1 MPDTPEEKA
10 RKTID
15 ELLTKAGWT
24 IQDREEVNVSAARGV
39 AIREFPLK
47 SGYGFADYLLYV
59 DGAPAGVV
67 EAKKEGETLTGYE
80 IQTEKYSVGL
90 PDVLKPYR
98 KPLPF
103 CYQSTGIE
111 TRFTNLMEPDARS
124 RPVFAFHR
132 PETFADWLMDESKKP
147 GSTLRARLKH
157 MPPLGG
163 DTATPGCAPVDTG
176 RSGCAPVDT
185 GRSACVT
192 VGGLWPAQI
201 KAIRNLEDSLA
212 HGRPR
217 ALIQMASGGG
227 KTFTACNFCY
237 RLIKHAGAQRILFLV
252 DRNNLGRQAKG
263 EFEQFTTP
271 EEHRKFTELYNVQR
285 LQSNKLDP
293 VAKVCITTIQRLY
306 AMMRGE
312 DDLDPEIE
320 EKPLGSLESLIKK
333 PVPVSYNP
341 AIPMEFFDFI
351 VVDECHRSIYNLWR
365 QVLEYFDSFLVGLTA
380 TPSQQTLGF
389 FNQNLVSEYT
399 REQAVADGVNVGFDV
414 YRIRTVVSEYGST
427 VIAGLWVDKRDRQSR
442 KVRWE
447 QLDQDFSYA
456 SRQLDQDVVAPDQI
470 RTIIRTFKERLFTE
484 IFPGRTEVPKTLIFA
499 KDDSHAEDIVNIVR
513 EEFGKGNDFC
523 QKITYRTG
531 TVRVPVKKKL
541 PDGTEVEEFVY
552 KNMGA
557 VTAEELLTSFRNSY
571 YPRIAVSVDMI
582 ATGTDVRPLECVMFL
597 REVKSRNLFEQ
608 MTGRGTRVVT
618 ATELKAVTPD
628 ADAKTHF
635 IIVDAVGACETDL
648 VDTHPLEKKP
658 SVSFEKLLDAVAF
671 GNREKDVLSSLASR
685 LARLD
690 RQLNKEDQKVIANL
704 SGGVS
709 LAAITRGLVDA
720 LDPDAGDTATPAG
733 AAGDTATPGCA
744 PEDTA
749 RSGCVTLL
757 AEAAKPLATNP
768 ALRNK
773 LIELKKSY
781 EQTIDTVTKDEV
793 LEAGFSAA
801 AKERAQSVVASF
813 EKFIQEHK
821 DEITALQILYSQPY
835 SQRLTLKGIKDLAS
849 TIEKPPRGWTPQV
862 LWRAYETLEKSKVRG
877 AGGKVLADIVS
888 LVRFALHQENELRPF
903 HDQVNERFAHWLTQ
917 QEKNGRKF
925 SDEQRQWLEAIRD
938 HIATSLAIQVDDFDY
953 VPFAQRGGLGKA
965 NQVFGKDLGCLL
977 NEMNEVLAA

>member
-1 MPDTPEEKA
+1 MSDTPEDKA

-15 ELLTKAGWT
+15 DLLSKADWT
-24 IQDREEVNVSAARGV
+24 IQDRDMANLSAARGV

-132 PETFADWLMDESKKP
+132 PETLADWLMDESKKP

-157 MPPLGG
+157 MPPLIEEK
-163 DTATPGCAPVDTG
+163 
-176 RSGCAPVDT
+176 
-185 GRSACVT
+185 
-192 VGGLWPAQI
+192 LWPAQI
-201 KAIRNLEDSLA
+201 KAIRGLEDSLA

-293 VAKVCITTIQRLY
+293 VGKVCITTIQRLY
-306 AMMRGE
+306 AMMRGDE
-312 DDLDPEIE
+312 ELDPEIE

-341 AIPMEFFDFI
+341 AIPIEFFDFI

-447 QLDQDFSYA
+447 QLDQDFTYA
-456 SRQLDQDVVAPDQI
+456 SRQLDQDVVTPDQI

-541 PDGTEVEEFVY
+541 PDGTEVDEFVY
-552 KNMGA
+552 KNIGA
-557 VTAEELLTSFRNSY
+557 VTAEELLTSFRNRY
-571 YPRIAVSVDMI
+571 FPRIAVSVDMI

-597 REVKSRNLFEQ
+597 REVRSRSLFEQ

-628 ADAKTHF
+628 AEAKTHF
-635 IIVDAVGACETDL
+635 IIVDAVGVCETEL
-648 VDTHPLEKKP
+648 VDSHPLEKKP

-690 RQLNKEDQKVIANL
+690 RQLNKEDQKTIAALAGGQSL
-704 SGGVS
+704 S
-709 LAAITRGLVDA
+709 AITRGLVDA
-720 LDPDAGDTATPAG
+720 LDPDCGGTATPG
-733 AAGDTATPGCA
+733 CETGDTATPGCV
-744 PEDTA
+744 PESTGKSA
-749 RSGCVTLL
+749 CATLL
-757 AEAAKPLATNP
+757 DAAAKPLATNS

-773 LIELKKSY
+773 LIQLKTSY

-801 AKERAQSVVASF
+801 AKEKARSVVESF

-821 DEITALQILYSQPY
+821 DEITALQILYSRPY

-849 TIEKPPRGWTPQV
+849 AIEKPPRGWTPQV
-862 LWRAYETLEKSKVRG
+862 LWRAYETLEKSNVRG

-903 HDQVNERFAHWLTQ
+903 HDQVNERFAQWLTQ
-917 QEKNGRKF
+917 QEKKGRGF
-925 SDEQRQWLEAIRD
+925 TDEQRQWLEAIRD
-938 HIATSLAIQVDDFDY
+938 HIAASLAIQVDDFDY

-965 NQVFGKDLGCLL
+965 NQVFGKDLGPLL

>member
-1 MPDTPEEKA
+1 MPDTPEDKA

-15 ELLTKAGWT
+15 DLLSKAGWT

-59 DGAPAGVV
+59 DGSPAGVV
-67 EAKKEGETLTGYE
+67 EAKKEGETLSGYE

-132 PETFADWLMDESKKP
+132 PETFADWLIDEAKKP

-157 MPPLGG
+157 MPPLIEEK
-163 DTATPGCAPVDTG
+163 
-176 RSGCAPVDT
+176 
-185 GRSACVT
+185 
-192 VGGLWPAQI
+192 LWPAQI
-201 KAIRNLEDSLA
+201 EAIRNLEDSLA

-306 AMMRGE
+306 AMMRGDE
-312 DDLDPEIE
+312 ELDPEIE

-341 AIPMEFFDFI
+341 AIPIEFFDFI

-389 FNQNLVSEYT
+389 FHQNLVSEYT
-399 REQAVADGVNVGFDV
+399 REQAMADGVNVGFDV

-447 QLDQDFSYA
+447 QLDQDFTYA

-523 QKITYRTG
+523 QNITYRTG

-552 KNMGA
+552 KNIGA

-571 YPRIAVSVDMI
+571 FPRIAVSVDMI

-628 ADAKTHF
+628 AEAKTHF

-690 RQLNKEDQKVIANL
+690 RQLNKEDQQIIAGVA
-704 SGGVS
+704 GGKP
-709 LAAITRGLVDA
+709 LAAITHGLVDA
-720 LDPDAGDTATPAG
+720 LDPDNQIE
-733 AAGDTATPGCA
+733 AAKKTTGVEEPP
-744 PEDTA
+744 PEA
-749 RSGCVTLL
+749 IEKAAVALL

-801 AKERAQSVVASF
+801 AKEKARSVVESF

-821 DEITALQILYSQPY
+821 DEITALQILYSRPY

-849 TIEKPPRGWTPQV
+849 AIEKPPRGWTPQV

-877 AGGKVLADIVS
+877 SGGKVLADIVS
-888 LVRFALHQENELRPF
+888 LVRFTLHQENELRPF
-903 HDQVNERFAHWLTQ
+903 HDQVNERFAQWLMQ
-917 QEKNGRKF
+917 QETKGRKF

-938 HIATSLAIQVDDFDY
+938 HIAASVAIQVDDFDY

-965 NQVFGKDLGCLL
+965 NQIFGKDLGPLL
-977 NEMNEVLAA
+977 SELNEVLAA

>member
-1 MPDTPEEKA
+1 MSDTPEESA
-10 RKTID
+10 RITID
-15 ELLTKAGWT
+15 DLLSKAGWV
-24 IQDREEVNVSAARGV
+24 IQDRDDVNVSAARGV

-132 PETFADWLMDESKKP
+132 PETLADWLMDESRKP

-157 MPPLGG
+157 LPPLIEEK
-163 DTATPGCAPVDTG
+163 
-176 RSGCAPVDT
+176 
-185 GRSACVT
+185 
-192 VGGLWPAQI
+192 LWPAQI
-201 KAIRNLEDSLA
+201 KAIRSLEDSLA

-252 DRNNLGRQAKG
+252 DRNNLGRQAKS

-271 EEHRKFTELYNVQR
+271 EEHRKFTELYNVQH
-285 LQSNKLDP
+285 LKSNKLDP
-293 VAKVCITTIQRLY
+293 VSKVCITTIQRLF
-306 AMMRGE
+306 AMLKGE
-312 DDLDPEIE
+312 EEVDPEIE
-320 EKPLGSLESLIKK
+320 EQPLGNLESLIKK

-365 QVLEYFDSFLVGLTA
+365 QVLEYFDSFIIGLTA
-380 TPSQQTLGF
+380 TPSLQTLGF
-389 FNQNLVSEYT
+389 FNQNLVSEYNH
-399 REQAVADGVNVGFDV
+399 EQAVADQVNVGFDV

-447 QLDQDFSYA
+447 QLDQNFSYA
-456 SRQLDQDVVAPDQI
+456 SQQLDQDVVAPDQI

-531 TVRVPVKKKL
+531 TVRVLTKKKL
-541 PDGTEVEEFVY
+541 PDGTEVEKFVY
-552 KNMGA
+552 KNIGS

-571 YPRIAVSVDMI
+571 FPRIAVTVDMI

-597 REVKSRNLFEQ
+597 REVKSRSLFEQ
-608 MTGRGTRVVT
+608 MKGRGARVVT
-618 ATELKAVTPD
+618 QTDLQAVTPD
-628 ADAKTHF
+628 AREKTHF
-635 IIVDAVGACETDL
+635 IIVDAVGVCETEL

-658 SVSFEKLLDAVAF
+658 GVSFERLLDAIAF
-671 GNREKDVLSSLASR
+671 GNRENDVLSSLASR

-690 RQLNKEDQKVIANL
+690 RQLNKEDQKIIAGVA
-704 SGGVS
+704 GGKP
-709 LAAITRGLVDA
+709 LAAITHGLVDA
-720 LDPDAGDTATPAG
+720 LDPDNQVEAAKKATGLEEPPPEAIEKAATA
-733 AAGDTATPGCA
+733 
-744 PEDTA
+744 
-749 RSGCVTLL
+749 LL

-773 LIELKKSY
+773 LIEFKKSY
-781 EQTIDTVTKDEV
+781 DQTIDTVTKDEV

-801 AKERAQSVVASF
+801 ARDKARSVVESF

-821 DEITALQILYSQPY
+821 DEITALQILYSRPY
-835 SQRLTLKGIKDLAS
+835 GQRLSLKGIKELAS
-849 TIEKPPRGWTPQV
+849 SIEKPPRGWTPQV

-903 HDQVNERFAHWLTQ
+903 HEHVNERFAHWMAE
-917 QEKNGRKF
+917 QEKKGRGF
-925 SDEQRQWLEAIRD
+925 TDEQRQWLEAIRD
-938 HIATSLAIQVDDFDY
+938 HIAASLEIGPDDFDY
-953 VPFAQRGGLGKA
+953 VPFFQRGGFGKA
-965 NQVFGKDLGCLL
+965 RQTFGNDLESIL
-977 NEMNEVLAA
+977 NELNQVLAA

>member
-1 MPDTPEEKA
+1 MPEKPEDKA

-15 ELLTKAGWT
+15 QLLNAAGWV
-24 IQDREEVNVSAARGV
+24 IQDTNQTNVAACRGV

-47 SGYGFADYLLYV
+47 WGYGFADYLLYV
-59 DGAPAGVV
+59 DGASAGVV

-90 PDVLKPYR
+90 PAVLKPYR

-147 GSTLRARLKH
+147 GSKLRARLKH
-157 MPPLGG
+157 MPLLIEEK
-163 DTATPGCAPVDTG
+163 
-176 RSGCAPVDT
+176 
-185 GRSACVT
+185 
-192 VGGLWPAQI
+192 LWPAQI
-201 KAIRNLEDSLA
+201 KAIGNLEDSLA

-237 RLIKHAGAQRILFLV
+237 RLIKHASANRILFLV

-263 EFEQFTTP
+263 EFEQFSTP
-271 EEHRKFTELYNVQR
+271 EEHRKFTELYNVQH
-285 LQSNKLDP
+285 LKTNKLDP
-293 VAKVCITTIQRLY
+293 VSKVCITTIQRLFS
-306 AMMRGE
+306 MLKGE
-312 DDLDPEIE
+312 EELDPEIE
-320 EKPLGSLESLIKK
+320 AKPLGSLESLIRK

-341 AIPMEFFDFI
+341 AIPVEFFDFI

-365 QVLEYFDSFLVGLTA
+365 QVVEYFDAFLIGLTA

-389 FNQNLVSEYT
+389 FHQNLVSEYT

-447 QLDQDFSYA
+447 QLDQDFTYA
-456 SRQLDQDVVAPDQI
+456 SGQLDQDVVAPDQI
-470 RTIIRTFKERLFTE
+470 RTIIRTFKESLFTD

-499 KDDSHAEDIVNIVR
+499 KDDSHAEDIVSIVR

-531 TVRVPVKKKL
+531 TVRVPTKKKL
-541 PDGTEVEEFVY
+541 PDGAEVEEFVY
-552 KNMGA
+552 KNIGS

-571 YPRIAVSVDMI
+571 FPRIAVSVDMI

-597 REVKSRNLFEQ
+597 REVRSRSLFEQ

-618 ATELKAVTPD
+618 ATELQAVTPD
-628 ADAKTHF
+628 AEAKTHF

-685 LARLD
+685 LARLEGTSFS
-690 RQLNKEDQKVIANL
+690 QYAGLMEGLQKFH
-704 SGGVS
+704 
-709 LAAITRGLVDA
+709 
-720 LDPDAGDTATPAG
+720 
-733 AAGDTATPGCA
+733 
-744 PEDTA
+744 
-749 RSGCVTLL
+749 
-757 AEAAKPLATNP
+757 
-768 ALRNK
+768 RNWM
-773 LIELKKSY
+773 
-781 EQTIDTVTKDEV
+781 V
-793 LEAGFSAA
+793 
-801 AKERAQSVVASF
+801 
-813 EKFIQEHK
+813 
-821 DEITALQILYSQPY
+821 
-835 SQRLTLKGIKDLAS
+835 
-849 TIEKPPRGWTPQV
+849 
-862 LWRAYETLEKSKVRG
+862 
-877 AGGKVLADIVS
+877 
-888 LVRFALHQENELRPF
+888 
-903 HDQVNERFAHWLTQ
+903 
-917 QEKNGRKF
+917 
-925 SDEQRQWLEAIRD
+925 
-938 HIATSLAIQVDDFDY
+938 ATSLKI
-953 VPFAQRGGLGKA
+953 RHGW
-965 NQVFGKDLGCLL
+965 
-977 NEMNEVLAA
+977 M